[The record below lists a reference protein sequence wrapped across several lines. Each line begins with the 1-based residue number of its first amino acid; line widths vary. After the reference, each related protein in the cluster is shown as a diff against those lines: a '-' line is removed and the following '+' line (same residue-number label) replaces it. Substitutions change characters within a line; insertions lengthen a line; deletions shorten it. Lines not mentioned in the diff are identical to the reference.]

1 MLGSLSKRRIQGAGI
16 VEPTTG
22 NALAN
27 RNVWTGDRASGRRW
41 RGFLRLVLKH

>member
-1 MLGSLSKRRIQGAGI
+1 MLRSLPERRIQGASI

-27 RNVWTGDRASGRRW
+27 RNVRTGDRAGGRSW